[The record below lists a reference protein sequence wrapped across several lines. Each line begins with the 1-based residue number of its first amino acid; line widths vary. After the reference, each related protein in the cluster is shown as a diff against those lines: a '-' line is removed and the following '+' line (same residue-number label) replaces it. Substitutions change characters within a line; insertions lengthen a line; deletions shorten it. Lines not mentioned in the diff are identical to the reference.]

1 MPSPITHIVLAEK
14 VFDKHFSQ
22 KNKAEFFI
30 GTSFPDIRY
39 FDNLDR
45 VKTHLPVS
53 SLAEII
59 EDDSFMAGLKFH
71 SFVDEVHNIF
81 FAFKD
86 NPFFLEPIH
95 ITATS
100 LKFFEDELFYNRFS
114 SWPEVANYFK
124 QTVEDENNFNV
135 EKNDIITWHEA
146 LEVYFLEKPSLES
159 REKFLKK
166 IEFSDELAKQIEAF
180 MINMRETPQVE
191 KAVVDFYNLFEE
203 LIQKPADFKH

>member
-14 VFDKHFSQ
+14 VFEKHFSQ
-22 KNKAEFFI
+22 KDKAEFFI

-45 VKTHLPVS
+45 TKTHLPGL
-53 SLAEII
+53 SLAEIAK
-59 EDDSFMAGLKFH
+59 EDSFMAGLKFH

-81 FAFKD
+81 FAFRD
-86 NPFFLEPIH
+86 NPFFLEPVH

-114 SWPEVANYFK
+114 NWPEIAGYFK
-124 QTVEDENNFNV
+124 QTVEDENNFGV
-135 EKNDIITWHEA
+135 EKKDIITWHEA
-146 LEVYFLEKPSLES
+146 LTAYFMEIPSLES

-180 MINMRETPQVE
+180 MVNMREAPQVE
-191 KAVVDFYNLFEE
+191 KAVMDFYNKFDE
-203 LIQKPADFKH
+203 LIEKPADFKH

>member
-14 VFDKHFSQ
+14 VFEKHFSQ
-22 KNKAEFFI
+22 KNKVEFFI

-59 EDDSFMAGLKFH
+59 GEDSFMAGLKFH
-71 SFVDEVHNIF
+71 SFVDEVHNNF
-81 FAFKD
+81 FIFKD

-100 LKFFEDELFYNRFS
+100 LKFFEDELFYSRLSN
-114 SWPEVANYFK
+114 WPKIANYFK
-124 QTVEDENNFNV
+124 QTVEDENNFCV
-135 EKNDIITWHEA
+135 EKNDIATWHEA
-146 LEVYFLEKPSLES
+146 LGAYFTKIPSLES
-159 REKFLKK
+159 REDFLKK

-180 MINMRETPQVE
+180 IINMRKNPQVE
-191 KAVVDFYNLFEE
+191 KAVSDFYDQFEE
-203 LIQKPADFKH
+203 LIEKPIDFKH